1 MKKLKTDNFTLIEM
15 IAVVAIASMLIGIF
29 IPAFNRM
36 LFGSKVDQAASNF
49 KLGLE
54 TAQSQAIS
62 SRKYVAMILPGVHT
76 SNTTDDNGN
85 SKDASKRLKAF
96 VNGGY
101 RLAFVRKDGN
111 SFYFSGWVPGSSWR
125 NAYDG
130 AMLAAVVS
138 DNEVRTKFPAEKDD
152 DADPGNDEDPSLNY
166 DLDRYFKVDNISEEI
181 PNSNVCDRN
190 KHFTEIKLDVILTSS
205 NANSDYYDTD
215 DIRGI
220 GSDNLKG
227 IVFSPYG
234 GVMGDVT
241 PLQFYFTEAKIA
253 NDRYEYP
260 NLDNFVTLK
269 LNSITAKVEYV
280 GR

>member
-29 IPAFNRM
+29 VPAFNRM

-54 TAQSQAIS
+54 IAQSQAVS
-62 SRKYVAMILPGVHT
+62 TRKYVAMILPGSHT
-76 SNTTDDNGN
+76 NTTDY
-85 SKDASKRLKAF
+85 SKAADKRLKAF

-101 RLAFVRKDGN
+101 RLAFVRKSGKEY
-111 SFYFSGWVPGSSWR
+111 YFNNWLPGSSWR
-125 NAYDG
+125 NPYDG
-130 AMLAAVVS
+130 AMLVAAL
-138 DNEVRTKFPAEKDD
+138 NTDD
-152 DADPGNDEDPSLNY
+152 DRDSLPTLNDNLEQ
-166 DLDRYFKVDNISEEI
+166 YFKVSTGTENG
-181 PNSNVCDRN
+181 NNVHERN
-190 KHFTEIKLDVILTSS
+190 KHFIEIKLDGSAS
-205 NANSDYYDTD
+205 GSTD
-215 DIRGI
+215 DITDI
-220 GSDNLKG
+220 GSDNLKA

-241 PLQFYFTEAKIA
+241 PLQFYFTEAKIT
-253 NDRYEYP
+253 NDQYEYP

-269 LNSITAKVEYV
+269 LNSITGKVEYA